1 VAVEEEKRG
10 AKEGRINQQYMRIVS
25 LYQIIQQKGKREM
38 YTSWPVTETVMR
50 RCPQLLKAVF
60 FEKVTTI

>member
-10 AKEGRINQQYMRIVS
+10 AKEGRINQQYTRIIS

-60 FEKVTTI
+60 LKK